1 MKGAIVSEEDRT
13 AGNIVLIEINE
24 RSYDP
29 EAVRVIQK
37 AVALSGT
44 VLTTDWGYPEG
55 LREITVGNVLLSSSD
70 YDLLV
75 GMKEDGSFEFLFGYK
90 QTLWKVVIKDVRG
103 SYEGDKQLT
112 TITLSVVSKYTDLEN
127 A

>member
-1 MKGAIVSEEDRT
+1 MKGAIVSEENRT
-13 AGNIVLIEINE
+13 AGNIVLIEIDE

-90 QTLWKVVIKDVRG
+90 QTLWKVVVKDVRDR
-103 SYEGDKQLT
+103 YLT
-112 TITLSVVSKYTDLEN
+112 TITLSVVSKYTDLETS
-127 A
+127 

>member
-1 MKGAIVSEEDRT
+1 MKGAIVSEENRT
-13 AGNIVLIEINE
+13 AGNIVLIEIDE

-55 LREITVGNVLLSSSD
+55 LREITIGNVLLSSSD
-70 YDLLV
+70 YDILV
-75 GMKEDGSFEFLFGYK
+75 GMKEDGSFEFLFGHK
-90 QTLWKVVIKDVRG
+90 QTLWKVVVKDVRG
-103 SYEGDKQLT
+103 RFRT
-112 TITLSVVSKYTDLEN
+112 TITLSVVSKYTDLETS
-127 A
+127 